1 MNRQEVKLK
10 GARISREGTVE
21 KDAMQSN
28 ILSSPTNTV
37 PTGRSSK
44 LLLSKS
50 RQSMMNVIWFWNIVA
65 HNVMVLWDGSFTEVK
80 LRRDYVSQ

>member
-10 GARISREGTVE
+10 GARISRKETVE
-21 KDAMQSN
+21 KAVMQSN
-28 ILSSPTNTV
+28 ILSSPINTF

-50 RQSMMNVIWFWNIVA
+50 RKSMMNVIWFSNIVA
-65 HNVMVLWDGSFTEVK
+65 HNVMVLWDGSFTAES
-80 LRRDYVSQ
+80 LRWDYVSQ

>member
-10 GARISREGTVE
+10 GARISKEETVE
-21 KDAMQSN
+21 KAVMQSN
-28 ILSSPTNTV
+28 ILSSPINTV

-50 RQSMMNVIWFWNIVA
+50 RQYMMDVIWFSNIVA
-65 HNVMVLWDGSFTEVK
+65 HNVMVLWDGSFTGEN